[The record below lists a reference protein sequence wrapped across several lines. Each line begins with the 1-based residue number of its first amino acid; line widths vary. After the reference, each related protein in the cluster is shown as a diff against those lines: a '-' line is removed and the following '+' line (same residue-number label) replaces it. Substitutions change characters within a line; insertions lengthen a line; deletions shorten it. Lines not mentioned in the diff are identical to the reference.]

1 MPKLNFRAPV
11 NTLSVYLTTTSPWH
25 IAYPDNLVKERNGEG
40 KEVQYSAT
48 LKKKIGRQNIP
59 YYAGNGVRNGM
70 RRMARDFL
78 MRFITEING
87 PITTDFFNGLSCGA
101 SRGKPDSSKNS
112 VEELTRASQ
121 HCYMGLF
128 GGGAR
133 LLSGKIRVSDIN
145 IICQDTLNKGIIK
158 AGGQKRLDIESSYPE
173 VFGEKPVQPFMFTD
187 KRHFV
192 RIDDVVRGLSPDH
205 IKAIDGGMKA
215 VDEHIEAVS
224 SGDAKRKADSAVKK
238 DSLANII
245 TYEVIP
251 EGTPM
256 HFSISMDPDIT
267 EGQLGLLLISLQ
279 MLLQRNYF
287 GGRGSNGLGEARIDS
302 LSLVSDN
309 HDVEISKP
317 SEALYNDNGDFELPS
332 EFYPLMEIAA
342 AEAES
347 LDPVETESYFLSMDQ
362 IKKQG

>member
-215 VDEHIEAVS
+215 
-224 SGDAKRKADSAVKK
+224 
-238 DSLANII
+238 
-245 TYEVIP
+245 
-251 EGTPM
+251 
-256 HFSISMDPDIT
+256 
-267 EGQLGLLLISLQ
+267 
-279 MLLQRNYF
+279 
-287 GGRGSNGLGEARIDS
+287 GLGEARIDS